1 MTTMTKTAKGAGR
14 PRAVEKD
21 RTRQVRSLGG
31 RTRAKAHDLGA
42 ALVEAA
48 KEMLAFER
56 DETDGQRVVV
66 YRGTEREAV
75 VTAAPAFSSARIAEL
90 RARLKQSQ
98 PIFALMLNVSVETVR
113 AWEQGRRTPEGSALR
128 LLQVAD
134 ASPEVLLR
142 NVNVK

>member
-1 MTTMTKTAKGAGR
+1 MVCHPRNQKGEWDNDGIIRKLGEYERGYELDLVNIIRDAVKKWRAEDYPGVTRTTYDILQHWCS
-14 PRAVEKD
+14 P
-21 RTRQVRSLGG
+21 
-31 RTRAKAHDLGA
+31 
-42 ALVEAA
+42 
-48 KEMLAFER
+48 
-56 DETDGQRVVV
+56 
-66 YRGTEREAV
+66 
-75 VTAAPAFSSARIAEL
+75 
-90 RARLKQSQ
+90 KQSQ